1 MSNSMW
7 NVNSLG
13 LGTLVMLAL
22 ALPAGGVALAS
33 HLAVFEARACTGF
46 SQLQEGSYQYEQ
58 RLTQCM
64 YEGRGLPAK

>member
-13 LGTLVMLAL
+13 IGTVVMLAL

-33 HLAVFEARACTGF
+33 HLAVFEARACTGL
-46 SQLQEGSYQYEQ
+46 SQLQEGSYEYEQ
-58 RLTQCM
+58 RLAQCM
-64 YEGRGLPAK
+64 RDGRTLPAK

>member
-13 LGTLVMLAL
+13 LRTVVMLPL

-33 HLAVFEARACTGF
+33 HLAVFEARACTGL

-58 RLTQCM
+58 RLAECM
-64 YEGRGLPAK
+64 YQGRGLPTK